1 MPRLPYLYFFRKVCT
16 MKVPRQGER
25 MAHETEHIPGGP
37 ADVIPGQTEVHASH
51 SGDIEPLRTVEQA
64 GHNKHHRLM
73 RRTLR
78 WPLHSN
84 THRVTF

>member
-1 MPRLPYLYFFRKVCT
+1 
-16 MKVPRQGER
+16 
-25 MAHETEHIPGGP
+25 MAH
-37 ADVIPGQTEVHASH
+37 TEVPIHEAVEAEQEEFISHHDAHAEH
-51 SGDIEPLRTVEQA
+51 GESGGVLKTIEQA
-64 GHNKHHRLM
+64 QHNKHQRQM